1 MNIVFISK
9 SHGQSSTYSMSGK
22 RLLMVLVVF
31 ILLLASMMYGG
42 YQYALGRQSNVL
54 TPEMISRWSDDLNE
68 QKALVDAQK
77 ELSIRKVDALSVKM
91 GELQARL
98 LRIEGLGERLTQMA
112 DIDQSE
118 FDFATGP
125 GMGGPSDMLDEN
137 YQAPTLSDALDLLS
151 ARIVDR
157 QQQIEVLHSLLS
169 NREFKK
175 DIFLA
180 GRPIRKGW
188 MSSRYG
194 KRRDPFHGRIAWH
207 SGVDFAGKDG
217 SDIISVA
224 AGVVTWADKRY
235 GYGKLVEINHGN
247 GYSTRYA
254 HCKEIK
260 VKVGDVVDKNQVVAL
275 MGSTG
280 RSTGP
285 HVHFEVL
292 KNNRQVNPARFIH
305 RASR

>member
-1 MNIVFISK
+1 MNIVFIRK
-9 SHGQSSTYSMSGK
+9 DHGQSKTFSMNGK
-22 RLLMVLVVF
+22 R
-31 ILLLASMMYGG
+31 IAAALLLLVLLFISAVMVGYYAASYNEPS
-42 YQYALGRQSNVL
+42 LL
-54 TPEMISRWSDDLNE
+54 TSEMISRWDNEIQNQKQQVEE
-68 QKALVDAQK
+68 QK
-77 ELSIRKVDALSVKM
+77 EISSRKVDALSVRM

-98 LRIEGLGERLTQMA
+98 LRLEGLGERLTQMA
-112 DIDQSE
+112 DLDKSE
-118 FDFATGP
+118 FDFGAVS
-125 GMGGPSDMLDEN
+125 GMGGPSDMLDEY
-137 YQAPTLSDALDLLS
+137 YQAPTLKSALDQLQD
-151 ARIVDR
+151 RIADR

-169 NREFKK
+169 DREFKK

-180 GRPIRKGW
+180 GRPIKKGW
-188 MSSRYG
+188 MSSRFG

-207 SGVDFAGKDG
+207 AGVDFAGKDG

-224 AGVVTWADKRY
+224 AGVVTWASKRY
-235 GYGKLVEINHGN
+235 GYGQLVEINHGN

-254 HCKEIK
+254 HCKEIV
-260 VKVGDVVDKNQVVAL
+260 VKVGDVVDKNQTIAL

-292 KNNRQVNPARFIH
+292 KNNRQVDPARFIY

>member
-9 SHGQSSTYSMSGK
+9 SHGQSLTYSMNGK
-22 RLLMVLVVF
+22 RLLVVLF
-31 ILLLASMMYGG
+31 LLLMLFALVG
-42 YQYALGRQSNVL
+42 YAGYRYATSLQSDVL
-54 TPEMISRWSDDLNE
+54 TPDMISRWNQDLDSQKQQVE
-68 QKALVDAQK
+68 QQK
-77 ELSIRKVDALSVKM
+77 EVSSRKIDALSVKM

-112 DIDQSE
+112 DIDRSE
-118 FDFATGP
+118 FDFASGP
-125 GMGGPSDMLDEN
+125 GMGGPSDMLDDY
-137 YQAPTLSDALDLLS
+137 YQAPILKDALDQLTD
-151 ARIVDR
+151 RIVDR

-180 GRPIRKGW
+180 GRPIKKGW

-207 SGVDFAGKDG
+207 AGVDFAGKDG
-217 SDIISVA
+217 SEIISVA

-235 GYGKLVEINHGN
+235 GYGQLVEINHGN

-260 VKVGDVVDKNQVVAL
+260 VKVGDVVSKNQTVAL

-292 KNNRQVNPARFIH
+292 KNNRQVDPARFIY
-305 RASR
+305 RAGL

>member
-9 SHGQSSTYSMSGK
+9 SHGQSSTYSMNGK
-22 RLLMVLVVF
+22 RLLMALVVF
-31 ILLLASMMYGG
+31 ILLLVATSYGG
-42 YQYALGRQSNVL
+42 YQYAQSRQSNVL
-54 TPEMISRWSDDLNE
+54 TPEMISRWSDDLSE
-68 QKALVDAQK
+68 QKELVEAQK
-77 ELSIRKVDALSVKM
+77 ELSTRKIDALSVKM

-112 DIDQSE
+112 EIDQSE

-137 YQAPTLSDALDLLS
+137 YQAPTLSDALDQLT
-151 ARIVDR
+151 ARITDR

-180 GRPIRKGW
+180 GRPIKKGW

-207 SGVDFAGKDG
+207 AGVDFAGKDG
-217 SDIISVA
+217 SEIISVA
-224 AGVVTWADKRY
+224 AGVVTWAAKRY
-235 GYGKLVEINHGN
+235 GYGLLVEINHGN

-254 HCKEIK
+254 HCKEIS

-292 KNNRQVNPARFIH
+292 KNNRQVDPARFIH

>member
-1 MNIVFISK
+1 MNIVFISRT
-9 SHGQSSTYSMSGK
+9 HGQSLTYSMNGK
-22 RLLMVLVVF
+22 RLLVSLLFLIFVLSG
-31 ILLLASMMYGG
+31 IT
-42 YQYALGRQSNVL
+42 YAGFYYAKSQQSDVL
-54 TPEMISRWSDDLNE
+54 TPDMISRWSQELSD
-68 QKALVDAQK
+68 QK
-77 ELSIRKVDALSVKM
+77 EEVVAQRMISSQKIDALSVKM

-98 LRIEGLGERLTQMA
+98 LRLEGLGERLTQMA
-112 DIDQSE
+112 EIDTNE
-118 FDFATGP
+118 FDFASGP
-125 GMGGPSDMLDEN
+125 GMGGPSDMLDEY
-137 YQAPTLSDALDLLS
+137 YQAPTLKDALDQLQE
-151 ARIVDR
+151 RIVDR

-169 NREFKK
+169 DREFKK

-180 GRPIRKGW
+180 GRPIKKGW

-207 SGVDFAGKDG
+207 AGVDFAGKDG
-217 SDIISVA
+217 SEIISVA
-224 AGVVTWADKRY
+224 AGVVTWAEKRY
-235 GYGKLVEINHGN
+235 GYGLLVEINHGN
-247 GYSTRYA
+247 GYSSRYA

-260 VKVGDVVDKNQVVAL
+260 VKVGDVVSKNETVAL

-292 KNNRQVNPARFIH
+292 KNNRQVDPARFIH

>member
-9 SHGQSSTYSMSGK
+9 SHGQSSTFSMNGK
-22 RLLMVLVVF
+22 RLLMVFVLLVGLFAMVG
-31 ILLLASMMYGG
+31 LGG
-42 YQYALGRQSNVL
+42 YYYAISKQSDVL
-54 TPEMISRWSDDLNE
+54 TPEMISRWSDDLDDQKKQVEE
-68 QKALVDAQK
+68 QKQVSA
-77 ELSIRKVDALSVKM
+77 RKIDALSVKM

-112 DIDQSE
+112 DIDRSE
-118 FDFATGP
+118 FDFAAGP
-125 GMGGPSDMLDEN
+125 GMGGPADMLDEY
-137 YQAPTLSDALDLLS
+137 YQAPTLKDALDQLTD
-151 ARIVDR
+151 RIVDR

-169 NREFKK
+169 DREFKK

-180 GRPIRKGW
+180 GRPIKKGW

-207 SGVDFAGKDG
+207 AGVDFAGKDG
-217 SDIISVA
+217 SEIISVA
-224 AGVVTWADKRY
+224 AGVVTWAAKRY
-235 GYGKLVEINHGN
+235 GYGLLVEINHGN

-254 HCKEIK
+254 HCKEIT
-260 VKVGDVVDKNQVVAL
+260 VNVGDVVDKNQTIAL
-275 MGSTG
+275 MGSSG

-292 KNNRQVNPARFIH
+292 KNNRQVDPARFIH

>member
-9 SHGQSSTYSMSGK
+9 SHGQSSTYSMNGK
-22 RLLMVLVVF
+22 RLLMALALFVG
-31 ILLLASMMYGG
+31 LLFAVAYGG
-42 YQYALGRQSNVL
+42 YRYATSQQSDVL
-54 TPEMISRWSDDLNE
+54 TPEMISRWSEDLE
-68 QKALVDAQK
+68 QQKQQVDAQK
-77 ELSIRKVDALSVKM
+77 ELSTRKIDALSVKM

-112 DIDQSE
+112 AIDQSE
-118 FDFATGP
+118 FDFSAGP
-125 GMGGPSDMLDEN
+125 GMGGPSDMLDEG
-137 YQAPTLSDALDLLS
+137 YQAPTLSDALDQLS

-169 NREFKK
+169 DREFKK

-180 GRPIRKGW
+180 GRPIKKGW

-207 SGVDFAGKDG
+207 AGVDFAGKDG
-217 SDIISVA
+217 SEIISVA
-224 AGVVTWADKRY
+224 AGVVTWAAKRY
-235 GYGKLVEINHGN
+235 GYGQLVEINHGN

-292 KNNRQVNPARFIH
+292 KNNRQVDPARFIH